1 MVSRII
7 GLRNNPTQH
16 YTKYIIIRVSLWL
29 NSAAEKFESCYVLRI
44 NYYKSGVTGNVYRFG
59 LDLWICGSVDLL
71 TADLVE
77 GGTEEVVDGGC
88 REEIGG
94 GGGS

>member
-7 GLRNNPTQH
+7 GLRNNLTQH

-44 NYYKSGVTGNVYRFG
+44 NYYKSGVTENVYRFG
-59 LDLWICGSVDLL
+59 LDLWICGSPDS
-71 TADLVE
+71 
-77 GGTEEVVDGGC
+77 GP
-88 REEIGG
+88 GG
-94 GGGS
+94 GWRMPGGDGRWWRILRG